1 MVILK
6 IYKMAFLTVQETNL
20 TSKSKLRPTLNFT
33 LIRKDRDKDK
43 AGGVSFFIHNHIR
56 SIKLPVLT

>member
-1 MVILK
+1 MKKNK
-6 IYKMAFLTVQETNL
+6 IHIAAIQETNL

-43 AGGVSFFIHNHIR
+43 GGGVAIFIHNHIR